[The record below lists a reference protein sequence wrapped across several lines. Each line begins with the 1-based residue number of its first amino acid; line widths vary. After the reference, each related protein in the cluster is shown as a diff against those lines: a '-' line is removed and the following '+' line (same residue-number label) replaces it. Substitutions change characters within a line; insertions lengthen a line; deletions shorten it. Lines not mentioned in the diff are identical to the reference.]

1 LTGLDFSAVLS
12 RWPEFWTGTQATVY
26 YSVISLVLACLIGML
41 VALMRLSPVAPLRWI
56 ARGYIDFVRGTPAL
70 VQIFFVY
77 FGMPSLGVNISP
89 PVAAVIALAINSGGY
104 LAEIFRGGIVSVER
118 GQPEAARS
126 LGMSRGQAMRR
137 IILPQA
143 ALRVIPAASGEFT
156 NLVKGTSLLSTIS
169 VVELTRVAQVIVGVT
184 FRPIEAYIAI
194 AVIYFM
200 LNFVIAQSAVWLET
214 LLTRK
219 QGGGHG

>member
-1 LTGLDFSAVLS
+1 MTGVDFSAVLS
-12 RWPEFWTGTQATVY
+12 RWPEFWIGTQATVY
-26 YSVISLVLACLIGML
+26 YSVISLVLACVIGML